1 MATERRSV
9 PPVPSPRD
17 STRWAEGP
25 NYTISIEGMSVAVL
39 RVWQAPELTR
49 EEGARC
55 AEQMAAQ
62 LLELSRT
69 QRGLVLDLRRATTT
83 WGPRTQEAL
92 ERMLRPWEER
102 GRAIWIVPSSEPIQ
116 EIAVKNLIKAAAPQH
131 GHAARSPEEALASAG
146 RAGKR

>member
-1 MATERRSV
+1 MV
-9 PPVPSPRD
+9 PPSRE
-17 STRWAEGP
+17 SGRWAEGP
-25 NYTISIEGMSVAVL
+25 NYTISIEGLSVAVL

-69 QRGLVLDLRRATTT
+69 QRGLVLDLRLATTT

-102 GRAIWIVPSSEPIQ
+102 NKEVRVVASNEAIQ
-116 EIAVKNLIKAAAPQH
+116 AIAVKTLLKAAAPTRGQ
-131 GHAARSPEEALASAG
+131 LASSMDEAVAGAG
-146 RAGKR
+146 RAKR

>member
-1 MATERRSV
+1 M
-9 PPVPSPRD
+9 
-17 STRWAEGP
+17 
-25 NYTISIEGMSVAVL
+25 L
-39 RVWQAPELTR
+39 RVWQAPELSR

-102 GRAIWIVPSSEPIQ
+102 GKEVRVVASNEAIQ
-116 EIAVKNLIKAAAPQH
+116 AIAVKTLLKAAAPKHGQLGASVEEAVTSA
-131 GHAARSPEEALASAG
+131 GHA
-146 RAGKR
+146 KR